1 MMLDEFET
9 EYESGD
15 GEFEFEGEEEFES
28 EFEAENPLEEV
39 EEMELASEL
48 LEVSDEE
55 ELEQFLGKLIS
66 KVSSAARGLAGAAGK
81 FMRSPTGKA
90 LGGLLKSAA
99 KKALPIV
106 GKAVGS
112 YFGGPA
118 GGAAGGKL
126 ASAAGRIFGL
136 ELEGMSGEDQE
147 FEVARRFVRLAASA
161 TQKAARAGSL
171 GSPQVAR
178 KALAAAARKHAPGLL
193 SSGMSQGWQGTEPHH
208 SHHRAHSGRWVRR
221 GHKILILGA

>member
-1 MMLDEFET
+1 MLDEFET
-9 EYESGD
+9 EYEGGD
-15 GEFEFEGEEEFES
+15 GEFEFEGEEEFE
-28 EFEAENPLEEV
+28 FEAESPLEEV

-66 KVSSAARGLAGAAGK
+66 KVSSAARGVAGAAGK
-81 FMRSPTGKA
+81 FLRSPAGKA

-126 ASAAGRIFGL
+126 ATTAGRIFGL

-147 FEVARRFVRLAASA
+147 FEVARRFVRLASSA
-161 TQKAARAGSL
+161 TQKAARSGSL
-171 GSPQVAR
+171 ASPQAAR
-178 KALAAAARKHAPGLL
+178 AALASAARKHAPGLL
-193 SSGMSQGWQGTEPHH
+193 SATISSGWPSGIQHH
-208 SHHRAHSGRWVRR
+208 GHHRAHSGRWVRR
-221 GHKILILGA
+221 GRKILVLGT